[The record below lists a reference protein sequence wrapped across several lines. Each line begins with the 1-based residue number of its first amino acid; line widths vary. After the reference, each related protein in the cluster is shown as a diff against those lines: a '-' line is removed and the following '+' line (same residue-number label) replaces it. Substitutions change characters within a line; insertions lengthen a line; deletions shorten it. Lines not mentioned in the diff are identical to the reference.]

1 MEEIDL
7 KELFNFF
14 KNKIGLFIIISM
26 GTLVLGAL
34 YGLINQNPLYSSYT
48 TVILAGTNET
58 LTQNDITL
66 NKDLVNTY
74 AEIVKS
80 RKVLNQVIEEL
91 NLDIKYETLS
101 SKISVSSVN
110 NTEIIKISVVDANSI
125 NAKNI
130 ANVTAKIFTKE
141 VINYYNI
148 NNVEILDDAIAAENP
163 YNINNTKQVIIYLML
178 GVMLG
183 AGVIFVIFY
192 FDRTIKSTE
201 QIEEKIKLPIL
212 GSVQNFEKGGKR
224 K

>member
-1 MEEIDL
+1 ML
-7 KELFNFF
+7 L
-14 KNKIGLFIIISM
+14 
-26 GTLVLGAL
+26 
-34 YGLINQNPLYSSYT
+34 
-48 TVILAGTNET
+48 
-58 LTQNDITL
+58 
-66 NKDLVNTY
+66 
-74 AEIVKS
+74 
-80 RKVLNQVIEEL
+80 
-91 NLDIKYETLS
+91 IKYETLS

-183 AGVIFVIFY
+183 AGGIFVIFY

-201 QIEEKIKLPIL
+201 QIEEKIKLPVL

-224 K
+224 KWKKN